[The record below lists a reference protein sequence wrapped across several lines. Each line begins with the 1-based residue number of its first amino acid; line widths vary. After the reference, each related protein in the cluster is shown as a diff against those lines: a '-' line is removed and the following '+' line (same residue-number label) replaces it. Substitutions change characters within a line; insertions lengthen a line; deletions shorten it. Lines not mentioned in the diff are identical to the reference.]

1 MNKNPLVLFDGVCNL
16 CNGTVDFILKRD
28 RKKQFRFVALQS
40 ETGEKIRKKL
50 RFPQGIDSV
59 ILIHNGKVFYESE
72 AALEIARLL
81 PAPWKWAVVFNMV
94 PVGWRNAVYRWIA
107 RNRYRWFGKKTECR
121 VPSNEERKFFPE
133 EDELD
138 FQIAGFKFPE

>member
-40 ETGEKIRKKL
+40 EAGEKIRKKF
-50 RFPQGIDSV
+50 RFPEEIDSV
-59 ILIHNGKVFYESE
+59 ILIHKEKVFYESD

-81 PAPWKWAVVFNMV
+81 PAPWKWAVFFRIV
-94 PVGWRNAVYRWIA
+94 PCSWRNALYRWIA
-107 RNRYRWFGKKTECR
+107 RNRYRLFGKKKECR
-121 VPSNEERKFFPE
+121 IPTPEERKFFPE
-133 EDELD
+133 PNDLN
-138 FQIAGFKFPE
+138 F